1 MSISG
6 SDANSIVLLI
16 GSASG
21 VFAGFCPSWF
31 TVSSP
36 FFHDQEAK
44 EGNVKRIRWG
54 EAAASIIVIA
64 MGAALAQTHNDS
76 TALYASIVIAL
87 VFSAGY
93 EYMIKN
99 PSKDPGAGGF

>member
-1 MSISG
+1 MGVSS

-36 FFHDQEAK
+36 FFHEQDAK
-44 EGNVKRIRWG
+44 EGNVQRIRWG
-54 EAAASIIVIA
+54 EIAASAIVIG
-64 MGAALAQTHNDS
+64 MGAALAQTHKDQ
-76 TALYASIVIAL
+76 TALYASIFIAL
-87 VFSAGY
+87 IFTAGY
-93 EYMIKN
+93 EYMMKN
-99 PSKDPGAGGF
+99 PSKSPGAGL